1 MSVTPQILNES
12 LRAYVHTFPNRDAL
26 SQHISAAAL
35 TAQGDEIVAKLNAVL
50 KTAED
55 HLYEY
60 PDGVPWTETFERD
73 YRALLLKQHPWL
85 DTESLGRIHGFSGWL
100 CWHEGL
106 NAK

>member
-1 MSVTPQILNES
+1 MSITPQILNDA
-12 LRAYVHTFPNRDAL
+12 LKAYVVTFPLRERL
-26 SQHISAAAL
+26 SEHISATGL
-35 TAQGDEIVAKLNAVL
+35 TAQSDEIIAELDAVL

-55 HLYEY
+55 YLYGF
-60 PDGVPWTETFERD
+60 PGGVPWGESFERD
-73 YRALLLKQHPWL
+73 YYILLIKKHRWL